1 MAEIG
6 ELSISV
12 RPDTRGFS
20 RRAKDNIRKQLQRGE
35 NPKVELDPEFNKTAA
50 KRALKRLKDELEA
63 QPDRVELLVK
73 FDLAQALKALKRLV
87 RQLNRAAATSE
98 DLKVKLKTDVDI
110 DKERFFDELA
120 DLQDLAKEAPVD
132 IVTKTVTDEGSRVV
146 TRDPEREVNERVRL
160 YQREATLWGATR
172 EAMRQASERLWKD
185 VAKSSGE
192 YFERQHKRYI
202 KVIEKYAYDR
212 PDPLDG
218 LGMTRNW
225 YDRMYAAGIRAG
237 DAMKAGFASRM
248 GALNERLAYELLS
261 GRLQSRF
268 RAAGR
273 MAANVFRAGY
283 ANTFGRI
290 DWAAVGKVAGAQ
302 AAVGFGEGLRRLSG
316 MRVSGDFARDVWEPL
331 ANFDR
336 HLPKLIGVSSVLT
349 TIAGAVGALAADVF
363 SLALDLSRIVPILL
377 TVPGIFVSAGLAIA
391 SIVVGLKGM
400 KDFAPEI
407 GAAYQGFGKSMQTEF
422 WRAKDAIASALI
434 GIEPELRRGMSVLSG
449 AAGKLV
455 GAFLKDVERIVE
467 PHIGNMFAA
476 AGRGLEIFAEHTASV
491 ARIVR
496 DLGRIGAKYFPELAA
511 WGGKLADSFANWLS
525 KSVTSG
531 KVFAWVETAIDR
543 MKTLGSIV
551 ADTVGLI
558 GDIGR
563 IAERAGG
570 ASLASF
576 SKGLKDV
583 RKHLEEGSQ
592 GAENLE
598 KYMRAAK
605 LTFKGFLSTVT
616 PGLSK
621 FTTMMAGIAEDVGPK
636 LSKALGG
643 TIGALLEG
651 FASPAFARAT
661 KTFAREVLKLS
672 GLIKPIV
679 KQSSELVGI
688 FDTINAAIVPFGR
701 LGVAAVGGVLTAI
714 DDLGPSL
721 VKTVD
726 ALGNAAANLGIT
738 AFAPLTKTIS
748 DLGPLIE
755 GLSGGI
761 ARIVNNNLPAVGSLM
776 GTFDS
781 VVKGLSNTILRA
793 LPGIESGLSHAVS
806 GALKFADGILKI
818 VDAAIQFAGTGFADT
833 LGAFASIVGGALDV
847 LGSIASAIGDIAKW
861 AANGAKSLG
870 VFGDALGHIVGMA
883 VGVAVLRRGLGTLGG
898 SLTKAGGKM
907 SGFASSAATAAG
919 GALVAVGTQSK
930 KAAKGATAAGDAMKS
945 AGANAAVLAGAA
957 DGVDKKTG
965 KAASSTKKLGGA
977 MGSTAKGAGKM
988 ALQLSLLDAGM
999 QVLSIKEG
1007 PVRSVEEMDEVFRKA
1022 ALGVGSL
1029 NDAFKSFDGK
1039 PINDFLLGGVPV
1051 VEDMSSA
1058 IKVLEDGWLGNF
1070 DAFDRAEVA
1079 VRRIDTL
1086 LTDLTRS
1093 GDLET
1098 AGEYYKLF
1106 AQDLEK
1112 TGYSAETAQKYMQGY
1127 ADTIR
1132 TELLAAGLDEYVNDS
1147 AKFAQI
1153 LRGELPDGL
1162 TRTADGYQS
1171 VEEAAKKAREAAD
1184 MRKFSENV
1192 QRGLELIPQ
1201 TATRSLGQANDEI
1214 RAGINDLSSILSH
1227 NMPNIRDY
1235 WVQVGGGG
1243 RDGVKLAEKNI
1254 GILKGAFSEAEA
1266 IMRNTGINIESYGGS
1281 MGDALEAAFQKGGAQ
1296 AKGAQDALKL
1306 VGEALKQT
1314 GLDAGTL
1321 EKVMQEMDLSPDTEA
1336 ALRDVLGMLDQM
1348 PTHMRKGMG
1357 DAVRAGND
1365 AARAEWAKMVE
1376 AYPHDELKQQVAKTE
1391 LMLIDVAD
1399 EMGVSIET
1407 VKRGLADPVVAFGG
1421 RGLSKEAIQ
1430 GLLDAG
1436 IINEEQRRKIEAPV
1450 TMSKGF
1456 NPTTQVTQ
1464 QWANWRQQESE
1475 ARRQVE
1481 APVTLSKGFNPTT
1494 QVTQQW
1500 ADFRRQESEARRQ
1513 IETPIKPLEDPMV
1526 NVRQGVWK
1534 TSDAVKM
1541 QWAPSA
1547 SYLDESFRKTGSG
1560 AQAMASD
1567 VGKAQEKLR
1576 PGLPKTGVSDSSQL
1590 GSAFKS
1596 VGAQAAVMAMIV
1608 QTKAVAMSS
1617 VLTTRFTAMASQAT
1631 AKMGIIQ
1638 AQVGM
1643 QMSMMATSSAR
1654 HTARMSAAMMGMAS
1668 AAGRASTT
1676 LGVAMVGVARMVG
1689 QAAAQIIAAS
1699 ARAGNGMMIMA
1710 SSATRMAGLVQAGM
1724 GRAVGA
1730 TRSAAGAIRGSFRG
1744 AGGWLVGAGRSI
1756 MGGLASGIASG
1767 IGRIRSMLQSVTAM
1781 IPRWKGPADT
1791 DAKLLVNAGRLIM
1804 GGLATSMWDSFESD
1818 VKPTLQRITDEIGS
1832 TQMGTPSASLSA
1844 PNLRGVTDDVA
1855 YRTGDR
1861 GGKHINQEINIM
1873 YPERESEP
1881 RALQRA
1887 AQNLAVLS

>member
-35 NPKVELDPEFNKTAA
+35 NPKVELDPEFNKAAA

-87 RQLNRAAATSE
+87 RQLNRAATASE
-98 DLKVKLKTDVDI
+98 DLKVKLKADVDV

-132 IVTKTVTDEGSRVV
+132 IVTKTVTDEGSKVV
-146 TRDPEREVNERVRL
+146 TSDPEREVNERVRL
-160 YQREATLWGATR
+160 YQREASLWSATR

-212 PDPLDG
+212 PDPLNG

-268 RAAGR
+268 RTAGR
-273 MAANVFRAGY
+273 TAANIFRAGY

-290 DWAAVGKVAGAQ
+290 DWEAIGKAAGAR

-316 MRVSGDFARDVWEPL
+316 MRVSGDFARDTWEPL

-336 HLPKLIGVSSVLT
+336 HLPKLIAVSSVLT
-349 TIAGAVGALAADVF
+349 TVAGAVGALATDVF

-377 TVPGIFVSAGLAIA
+377 AVPGALMSAGLAIA

-407 GAAYQGFGKSMQTEF
+407 GAAYQGFGKSMQIEF
-422 WRAKDAIASALI
+422 WKAKDAIASALI
-434 GIEPELRRGMSVLSG
+434 GIEPELRRGMAVLSG

-455 GAFLKDVERIVE
+455 GAFFKDVERIVE
-467 PHIGNMFAA
+467 PHIGSMFAA
-476 AGRGLEIFAEHTASV
+476 AGRGLEIFAKHTDSL
-491 ARIVR
+491 ARIIR

-531 KVFAWVETAIDR
+531 KAFAWVDVAIDR
-543 MKTLGSIV
+543 IKTLGSIV

-583 RKHLEEGSQ
+583 RKHLEDGSQ

-605 LTFKGFLSTVT
+605 ATFKGFLSTVM

-621 FTTMMAGIAEDVGPK
+621 FTTMMAGIAEEVGPK

-755 GLSGGI
+755 GIAGSI
-761 ARIVNNNLPAVGSLM
+761 ARIVNSNLPAVGSLM

-781 VVKGLSNTILRA
+781 VVKGLSDTILRA
-793 LPGIESGLSHAVS
+793 LPGIETGLSQAVS

-818 VDAAIQFAGTGFADT
+818 VDAAIEFAGTGFADT

-847 LGSIASAIGDIAKW
+847 LGSIASAIGDIAKF

-898 SLTKAGGKM
+898 SLVAAGGKM
-907 SGFASSAATAAG
+907 GGFAGNAATAAG
-919 GALVAVGTQSK
+919 GALVAVGTQSQ
-930 KAAKGATAAGDAMKS
+930 KAAKGVTSAGNAAKS
-945 AGANAAVLAGAA
+945 AGANVAVLAGAA

-977 MGSTAKGAGKM
+977 VGSAAKGAGKM
-988 ALQLSLLDAGM
+988 VAQLTAIDL
-999 QVLSIKEG
+999 VLSATSWGEG
-1007 PVRSVEEMDEVFRKA
+1007 PVRTVDEMDQVFRKA
-1022 ALGVGSL
+1022 ALGAGSL
-1029 NDAFKSFDGK
+1029 NDAFKSLDGLSLGD
-1039 PINDFLLGGVPV
+1039 DFFGL
-1051 VEDMSSA
+1051 SA
-1058 IKVLEDGWLGNF
+1058 KVYDVKS
-1070 DAFDRAEVA
+1070 AM
-1079 VRRIDTL
+1079 DTL
-1086 LTDLTRS
+1086 EKSWFHDGMWQAAKQATDQVDSLLTELTRT

-1098 AGEYYKLF
+1098 AGKYYRLF
-1106 AQDLEK
+1106 AEDVEK
-1112 TGYSAETAQKYMQGY
+1112 SGYSAETAQKYMSNY

-1132 TELLAAGLDEYVNDS
+1132 TELLAAGLDEYVNDHE
-1147 AKFAQI
+1147 KFAQI

-1162 TRTADGYQS
+1162 TRTSEGFMS
-1171 VEEAAKKAREAAD
+1171 VEQAAKKAREAAD
-1184 MRKFSENV
+1184 MRKFSEDV

-1201 TATRSLGQANDEI
+1201 TAARSLGQANDEI
-1214 RAGINDLSSILSH
+1214 RAGISDLSSVLAH

-1235 WVQVGGGG
+1235 WIQIGGGG
-1243 RDGVKLAEKNI
+1243 KEGVKLAETNI
-1254 GILKGAFSEAEA
+1254 GILKGAFSEAET

-1281 MGDALEAAFQKGGAQ
+1281 MGEALKAAFEKGGAQ
-1296 AKGAQDALKL
+1296 AEGARKSLAL
-1306 VGEALKQT
+1306 VGEAMKQT
-1314 GLDAGTL
+1314 GLDAATL
-1321 EKVMQEMDLSPDTEA
+1321 EKVIQEMDLSPDTEA
-1336 ALRDVLGMLDQM
+1336 ALREVLGMLDQM

-1376 AYPHDELKQQVAKTE
+1376 AYPYDELKQQVARTE
-1391 LMLIDVAD
+1391 LLLINVAD

-1407 VKRGLADPVVAFGG
+1407 VKRGLSDPVVAFGG
-1421 RGLSKEAIQ
+1421 RGLSSEAIQ

-1436 IINEEQRRKIEAPV
+1436 IINEEQRRAIEAPV

-1464 QWANWRQQESE
+1464 QWAEW
-1475 ARRQVE
+1475 
-1481 APVTLSKGFNPTT
+1481 
-1494 QVTQQW
+1494 
-1500 ADFRRQESEARRQ
+1500 RRQESEARSQ
-1513 IETPIKPLEDPMV
+1513 VETPLKPLSDPTV
-1526 NVRQGVWK
+1526 EVRKGLEQTSVVVEQQWK
-1534 TSDAVKM
+1534 
-1541 QWAPSA
+1541 PNA

-1560 AQAMASD
+1560 AQAMAGD

-1576 PGLPKTGVSDSSQL
+1576 PGLPKTGVSDSTAL
-1590 GSAFKS
+1590 GSAFKD

-1608 QTKAVAMSS
+1608 QTKALAMSS
-1617 VLTTRFTAMASQAT
+1617 VLTAKFTTMASHAT
-1631 AKMGIIQ
+1631 AKMGAIQ

-1643 QMSMMATSSAR
+1643 QMSMMATSSAS

-1668 AAGRASTT
+1668 AAGRASST
-1676 LGVAMVGVARMVG
+1676 LGVAMMGVARMVG

-1699 ARAGNGMMIMA
+1699 ARAGSGMMIMA
-1710 SSATRMAGLVQAGM
+1710 SSATRMASFVQAGM
-1724 GRAVGA
+1724 NRAVGA
-1730 TRSAAGAIRGSFRG
+1730 TRSAAGAIRSSFGG

-1844 PNLRGVTDDVA
+1844 PSLRGVTDDVA